1 MATLVPL
8 NTFKTVTAELNT
20 APRIFYTTPEE
31 TATIILMA
39 QITNITTNYECNVT
53 FAHVSNTGIVVTEL
67 VKNFDI
73 VRSDA
78 ASVLTGRLVLEEN
91 ASVMAYSGANAN
103 LKMTLSILETSL
115 I

>member
-20 APRIFYTTPEE
+20 APRIYYTCPEE

-39 QITNITTNYECNVT
+39 QITNVTTNYDCNVT
-53 FAHVSNTGIVVTEL
+53 FAHVSNTGVVLTEL
-67 VKNFDI
+67 VRNFDI
-73 VRSDA
+73 IRADA

-91 ASVMAYSGANAN
+91 ASIMAFSGANAN
-103 LKMTLSILETSL
+103 LKMTMSILETSL

>member
-20 APRIFYTTPEE
+20 APRIFYTAPEE

-39 QITNITTNYECNVT
+39 QITNITTNYDCNVT
-53 FAHVSNTGIVVTEL
+53 FAHVSNTGVVITEL

-73 VRSDA
+73 IRADA

-91 ASVMAYSGANAN
+91 ASVMAFSGANSN